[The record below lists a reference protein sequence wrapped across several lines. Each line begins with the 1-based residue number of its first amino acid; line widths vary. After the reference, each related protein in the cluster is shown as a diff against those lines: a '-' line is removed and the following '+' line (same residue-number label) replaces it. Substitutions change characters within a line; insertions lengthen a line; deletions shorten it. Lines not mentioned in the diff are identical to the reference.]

1 MCIAQKIVDKRSA
14 RKAENRIAIMDAA
27 EKLVL
32 AGGLKALTADTLA
45 AESGVSRRTI
55 FNHFSSVEAAAVERL
70 NDNKFNEY
78 SSTSYLNSI
87 EMVVDKLWQ
96 QRQDIPRM
104 RIAIFGNLIASAV
117 CEGIAASFYDAEGN
131 PKPPEDAEKMRDS
144 IEHCLGYVEEL
155 LGGQY
160 A

>member
-1 MCIAQKIVDKRSA
+1 MEPHA
-14 RKAENRIAIMDAA
+14 R
-27 EKLVL
+27 LL
-32 AGGLKALTADTLA
+32 FALHDY
-45 AESGVSRRTI
+45 SI
-55 FNHFSSVEAAAVERL
+55 
-70 NDNKFNEY
+70 DNKFNEY
-78 SSTSYLNSI
+78 SSTSYMNSI

>member
-1 MCIAQKIVDKRSA
+1 
-14 RKAENRIAIMDAA
+14 
-27 EKLVL
+27 
-32 AGGLKALTADTLA
+32 
-45 AESGVSRRTI
+45 
-55 FNHFSSVEAAAVERL
+55 
-70 NDNKFNEY
+70 
-78 SSTSYLNSI
+78 
-87 EMVVDKLWQ
+87 MVVDKLWQ

-131 PKPPEDAEKMRDS
+131 PQPPEDAEKMRDS
-144 IEHCLGYVEEL
+144 IEHCLGYVEKL